1 MNTPLDYNTVT
12 SEIEA
17 MKLGDFSGATIR
29 DIAMLAG
36 RIEKQTGQP
45 FIHLE
50 MGVPG
55 LKPSQIGIEAEK
67 QALDEGCAAI
77 YPPNA
82 GIDRLKQA
90 ASRFIKA
97 YIGIDLK
104 PQGCIATVGS
114 MQGTFA
120 VFTALKLALSSSVSS
135 SSVSSFKVSSS
146 KVSSFKVSGSKSQNL
161 KLETPLNPE
170 TLETP
175 QLPPKDT
182 ILFIHPGFPVQT
194 TQCDVIGLNHIG
206 LDIHDYRGEKLIG
219 KLEEILQT
227 GRICGIVYSNPNN
240 PSWVCFT
247 ESELE
252 SIGRLATQYDAIVL
266 EDLAYFA
273 MDFRQD
279 LSHPFESPY
288 QASVARY
295 TDNYVMTISGS
306 KAFSYAGQRIGV
318 CCVSDALYSRVYPAL
333 QEKFGVGEFGRFIDA
348 RIIYT
353 LSSGCCHS
361 VQHAMAAMMEAAC
374 DGRFDFVSDVREYGR
389 RAAYIKKVLLQ
400 NGFYLVYDNDMG
412 EPLADGFYFTT
423 QYPGMSDLELTREL
437 MYYGISVYPLD
448 TMGSHEQGVRICT
461 SFFKPDQE
469 QLFAERIA
477 QFRANH

>member
-1 MNTPLDYNTVT
+1 MNTPLDYTIVSDT
-12 SEIEA
+12 IA
-17 MKLGDFSGATIR
+17 QMRLGDFSEATIR

-36 RIEKQTGQP
+36 KLEQLTGQP

-67 QALDEGCAAI
+67 QALDAGCAAI

-97 YIGIDLK
+97 FIGIDLK

-114 MQGTFA
+114 MQATFA
-120 VFTALKLALSSSVSS
+120 VFTALKLANTQT
-135 SSVSSFKVSSS
+135 
-146 KVSSFKVSGSKSQNL
+146 SQ
-161 KLETPLNPE
+161 TTAPSA
-170 TLETP
+170 
-175 QLPPKDT
+175 KDT

-194 TQCDVIGLNHIG
+194 TQCDVIGLKHIG
-206 LDIHDYRGEKLIG
+206 LDIHDYRGEQLIA
-219 KLEEILQT
+219 KLEEILQQ
-227 GRICGIVYSNPNN
+227 GNIAGIVYSNPNN

-252 SIGRLATQYDAIVL
+252 GIGHLATKYDAIIL

-273 MDFRQD
+273 MDFRKD
-279 LSHPFESPY
+279 LSRPFEPPY

-318 CCVSDALYSRVYPAL
+318 CCVSDALYNRVYPAL

-374 DGRFDFVSDVREYGR
+374 EGRFDFISDVREYGR
-389 RAAYIKKVLLQ
+389 RAALIKQVLLSH
-400 NGFYLVYDNDMG
+400 GFYLVYDNDMG
-412 EPLADGFYFTT
+412 EPLADGFYFTV
-423 QYPGMSDLELTREL
+423 QYPGMTDLELTREL

-461 SFFKPDQE
+461 SFFKPEQE
-469 QLFAERIA
+469 PLFAERITL
-477 QFRANH
+477 FEANHQR

>member
-1 MNTPLDYNTVT
+1 MNTPLDYNIVT
-12 SEIEA
+12 EA
-17 MKLGDFSGATIR
+17 IDSMRLGDFSGATIR

-36 RIEKQTGQP
+36 ILEKKTGQP

-67 QALDEGCAAI
+67 KALDEGCAAV

-90 ASRFIKA
+90 ASQFIKA
-97 YIGIDLK
+97 YIGVDLK

-120 VFTALKLALSSSVSS
+120 VFTTLHLAC
-135 SSVSSFKVSSS
+135 
-146 KVSSFKVSGSKSQNL
+146 
-161 KLETPLNPE
+161 PD
-170 TLETP
+170 
-175 QLPPKDT
+175 KDT

-194 TQCDVIGLNHIG
+194 TQCDVIGLKHIG
-206 LDIHDYRGEKLIG
+206 LDIHDYRGDKLIA
-219 KLEEILQT
+219 KLEEILQA
-227 GRICGIVYSNPNN
+227 GNIAGIVYSNPNN
-240 PSWVCFT
+240 PSWVCFNDH
-247 ESELE
+247 ELKG
-252 SIGRLATQYDAIVL
+252 IGELATKYDTIIL

-273 MDFRQD
+273 MDFRKD
-279 LSHPFESPY
+279 LSHPFQTPY
-288 QASVARY
+288 QASVAHY
-295 TDNYVMTISGS
+295 TQNYVMTISGS

-318 CCVSDALYSRVYPAL
+318 CCVSDGLYGRVYPAL

-374 DGRFDFVSDVREYGR
+374 EGRFDFVTEVREYGR
-389 RAAYIKKVLLQ
+389 RAAYMKKVLLE

-412 EPLADGFYFTT
+412 EPLADGFYFTV
-423 QYPGMSDLELTREL
+423 QYPGMTDLQLTREL

-461 SFFKPDQE
+461 SFFKPEQE
-469 QLFAERIA
+469 SLFAERIA
-477 QFRANH
+477 AFRANH